1 MRYKE
6 SLEQV
11 LRRAC
16 SHTAN
21 LVSVKG
27 LSHSE
32 GEGGFK
38 ADNQTTGVPPA
49 GKEPGGDAPVE
60 TASDGIEGFRARPG
74 VS

>member
-27 LSHSE
+27 LSHRE
-32 GEGGFK
+32 REGGVE
-38 ADNQTTGVPPA
+38 ADNRTTGFPPA
-49 GKEPGGDAPVE
+49 GKEPGGDALVE
-60 TASDGIEGFRARPG
+60 SASDGIEGFRARPG